1 MAYFQILFPEIPG
14 LYASPVVLQT
24 AAEITA
30 KVVKGC
36 GNQSVTLSQVR
47 FFVPKTAVRI
57 DTLAKVTVL

>member
-14 LYASPVVLQT
+14 LRVASGAIQT

-30 KVVKGC
+30 EVDKGC

-47 FFVPKTAVRI
+47 FFC
-57 DTLAKVTVL
+57 AKNLYKKREVDQN